1 MPSRLYNISALL
13 LHGSFTCRRVGRV
26 GIITSQ
32 IECLPAEPYLLA
44 RSAYRGSLVKRAS
57 RVIPGKDQRLS
68 DDDDE

>member
-1 MPSRLYNISALL
+1 M
-13 LHGSFTCRRVGRV
+13 

-44 RSAYRGSLVKRAS
+44 RSAYRSLVKRAS